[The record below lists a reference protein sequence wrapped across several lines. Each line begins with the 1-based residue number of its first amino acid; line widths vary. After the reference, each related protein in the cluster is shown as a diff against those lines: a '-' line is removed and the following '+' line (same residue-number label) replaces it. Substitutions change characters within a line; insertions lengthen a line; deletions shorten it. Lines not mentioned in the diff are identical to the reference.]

1 MEASTSQTIVMTY
14 IVSIASNHNHEEN
27 FEKIKKLISSQ
38 LSASNINYAEII
50 LTQPIGTGYPPVPYY
65 NTAVRFSSPFPMIEI
80 NERLKDIELSCGRTP
95 EMKEKKIVPIDLDII
110 VADGQIVHKDYSRF
124 WFVKRLVDS
133 LI

>member
-1 MEASTSQTIVMTY
+1 MTY

-95 EMKEKKIVPIDLDII
+95 EMKEKTGWKSKKTPCFFTPFRLKAADVLPYSDI
-110 VADGQIVHKDYSRF
+110 
-124 WFVKRLVDS
+124 L
-133 LI
+133 